1 MFNMLI
7 EWVEKLMTPETQPSE
22 WRTRAK
28 AAEALARDFETQNAR
43 LRVIIRKIQD
53 DMKAINDMLQCGV
66 PTSNP
71 FFGSQNCAS
80 SSPTDVKPKSPA
92 SPAAPSRLA
101 PAESS
106 AAANEP
112 RSAGAAHEVQLIIN
126 LKIAKQIR
134 RTKPGRI
141 YWSATVRAA
150 RPSP

>member
-1 MFNMLI
+1 MFNTLI

-66 PTSNP
+66 STSSL

-112 RSAGAAHEVQLIIN
+112 RSAGAAHEVL
-126 LKIAKQIR
+126 
-134 RTKPGRI
+134 TD
-141 YWSATVRAA
+141 Y
-150 RPSP
+150 

>member
-1 MFNMLI
+1 MFNTLI
-7 EWVEKLMTPETQPSE
+7 EWVEKLMTPEIQPSE

-53 DMKAINDMLQCGV
+53 DMKAINDRLQCGV

-71 FFGSQNCAS
+71 FFVSQNCAS
-80 SSPTDVKPKSPA
+80 LDPTDVKPKSPA

-106 AAANEP
+106 AAANET
-112 RSAGAAHEVQLIIN
+112 RSGL
-126 LKIAKQIR
+126 
-134 RTKPGRI
+134 
-141 YWSATVRAA
+141 
-150 RPSP
+150 